1 MNNVLYAILPFLLF
15 GFISE
20 ILLKGRFSRRLN
32 LIIYNAV
39 FFVAAVVHLA
49 VGLAALD
56 NAFLLS
62 LMPVSAYLPVAV
74 TAFAL
79 SRRNVADTLFALFI
93 AILAAIIVRLSEELY
108 VGSLLR
114 IVTGIAGDVLCLFIS
129 LAVSSLLGFVA
140 FRYLRRIFAREKV
153 LDTKNWYID
162 LALFFLAGL
171 SVYLENMT
179 NSVAAAVLVLLC
191 DASVFAVIVAY
202 LNAKYKSEMLQA
214 ERERIEK
221 QIGAERAE
229 YRRVEQNLELGRRY
243 RHDMRHHFS
252 VIRELIRSGNAAEA
266 EAYIQTLGVRLE
278 ETERKAYCRN
288 PVANAVLSSLFGR
301 AEDLGVLVHSEVDL
315 PQRLPFDDA
324 DVCAVFSNLLENA
337 LNAASRAGEEKRIS
351 FTAECTARGKLAVS
365 VENSVGEKVELGSD
379 GLPVVRRSEA
389 HGYGLSNVRYVV
401 EKYNGVLLCVSR
413 EDVFSVKAVLFS
425 ADGGS
430 RPHKPVRRIRL
441 HSVAAVPV
449 ALSCLIMSLNFM
461 PETLTALEG
470 IPVFGSAVSAIDFR
484 RWGFGWGDSEIRVEY
499 PETGDDDA
507 DALTEKYL
515 DECREKFF
523 WYFERKYNGYTGADF
538 TSEIE
543 RDDERMLVVSMY
555 CTINAG
561 SSLTYQ
567 RFFTV
572 DKATGEIVGLSDLFS
587 AEDYNAVLSAEIKRQ
602 IEYRTESGDSYY
614 GYGIFTSP
622 EDMEN
627 AFDSLDDPN
636 FYIDGDDRLIIVFDE
651 GEIAPNSMGT
661 PTFVIPAVVTDPIA
675 SPEGLLAGGDG
686 A

>member
-79 SRRNVADTLFALFI
+79 SRRNVADTLFALLI
-93 AILAAIIVRLSEELY
+93 AFLAAIIAHLSEELY
-108 VGSLLR
+108 VEPILKAVNGA
-114 IVTGIAGDVLCLFIS
+114 AGDVLCLFIS
-129 LAVSSLLGFVA
+129 LAVCALLGFVA
-140 FRYLRRIFAREKV
+140 FRYLRKIFAREKI
-153 LDTKNWYID
+153 LDTRNWYVD
-162 LALFFLAGL
+162 LSLFFLAGL
-171 SVYLENMT
+171 SVYQESAT
-179 NSVAAAVLVLLC
+179 NGVAAVVLVLLC
-191 DASVFAVIVAY
+191 DISAFAVIVAY
-202 LNAKYKSEMLQA
+202 LNAKCRGERLQA

-221 QIGAERAE
+221 QIDAERAE

-252 VIRELIRSGNAAEA
+252 VIRELIRGGNAAEA

-278 ETERKAYCRN
+278 ETEQKSYCRN

-301 AEDLGVLVHSEVDL
+301 AEELGVRVHSEVDL
-315 PQRLPFDDA
+315 PQKLPFDDA

-337 LNAASRAGEEKRIS
+337 VNAASHAGKEGRVR

-379 GLPVVRRSEA
+379 GLPVARRSEE

-401 EKYNGVLLCVSR
+401 EKYNGVLLCDSQ
-413 EDVFSVKAVLFS
+413 EGVFSVKAILFS
-425 ADGGS
+425 ADG
-430 RPHKPVRRIRL
+430 RPHKPSRRRVRL

-449 ALSCLIMSLNFM
+449 VLGGLILSLNFM
-461 PETLTALEG
+461 PDTLTALEG
-470 IPVFGSAVSAIDFR
+470 IPVFGGAVSAIDFR
-484 RWGFGWGDSEIRVEY
+484 RWGFGWGDSGIRVEY
-499 PETGDDDA
+499 PVTGDDDA

-572 DKATGEIVGLSDLFS
+572 DKAMGEIVGLSDLFS

-636 FYIDGDDRLIIVFDE
+636 FYIDDEDRLVIVFDE
-651 GEIAPNSMGT
+651 GEIAPHSMGT